1 MSMIFLRQCFIG
13 MKDSKLEVQIKLKS
27 LAHLKGNIT
36 HSSCNEMSKD
46 PP

>member
-27 LAHLKGNIT
+27 LAQFKRNIA
-36 HSSCNEMSKD
+36 HASCNEMSKD